1 MARMG
6 PHDRTS
12 FETGRRAFDP
22 LVAVVLIG
30 VVVVTPAWI
39 TLLGWALL
47 KLLRGLVAVAA

>member
-1 MARMG
+1 MPRMG

-39 TLLGWALL
+39 TLLGWVFL
-47 KLLRGLVAVAA
+47 KLLRGLVAA